1 MVQKPEGIGTVPE
14 EAVTSEM
21 SPFQPMLEI
30 FLQTGKKLMAKC
42 RMLIQENQELGR
54 QLSQGR
60 IAQLEAELAL
70 QKKYSDELKSSQD
83 ELNDFIIQLDEEVE
97 GMQSTILVLQQQLKD
112 SRQQLSQMNQ
122 SQGTSAGMGPSRTSP
137 SADPS
142 MQSEPANTSSSNM
155 GKDCGRVSNGPSN
168 GNSQRGASGS
178 SLYRDAS
185 SADEDYPTS
194 PSVSSPS
201 HGGVSKL
208 SNHSEDT
215 VSQRAGEG
223 YATQLSAGYE
233 SVDSP
238 TGSETSV
245 TQHSNDT
252 DSNADSH
259 EVVSKGCRTAGM
271 RHSSHNGLDSSAA
284 TVAASTSNAST
295 GSVL

>member
-1 MVQKPEGIGTVPE
+1 
-14 EAVTSEM
+14 
-21 SPFQPMLEI
+21 
-30 FLQTGKKLMAKC
+30 MAKC

-70 QKKYSDELKSSQD
+70 QKKYSEELKSSQD

-97 GMQSTILVLQQQLKD
+97 GMQSTILVLQQQLRET
-112 SRQQLSQMNQ
+112 RQQLSQMNQ
-122 SQGTSAGMGPSRTSP
+122 TQGTSSGAGPSRTSP
-137 SADPS
+137 STASEPS
-142 MQSEPANTSSSNM
+142 TQSEPANASSSNV

-168 GNSQRGASGS
+168 GNSSQRGASGS
-178 SLYRDAS
+178 SLYREAS
-185 SADEDYPTS
+185 SADEDYPPS
-194 PSVSSPS
+194 PSVSSPT
-201 HGGVSKL
+201 HDGISKL
-208 SNHSEDT
+208 SNHSEDA
-215 VSQRAGEG
+215 VSQRGGEG
-223 YATQLSAGYE
+223 YVTQLSAGYE

-259 EVVSKGCRTAGM
+259 EAAAVPKGSRTAGT
-271 RHSSHNGLDSSAA
+271 RHSTQNGLDSSAA
-284 TVAASTSNAST
+284 AVATNTSNASA